1 MTKWHVI
8 LTKSDR
14 KKIKMVLRS
23 KNVPMEAKKRAQVL
37 SDVDEAGGRKPDSV
51 SAIEKKR
58 GLCPSAIVDTRRK
71 FVEGGIDAALFRK
84 KRATPPTPAKVTGD
98 VEAHIIACAC
108 SSAPEGYSRWSAK
121 MIADKIVLD
130 GIIETISDETVRLV
144 LKKHDLNRI

>member
-1 MTKWHVI
+1 MIKWHVI
-8 LTKSDR
+8 LTKADH
-14 KKIKMVLRS
+14 KKIKMVIRS
-23 KNVPMEAKKRAQVL
+23 KKVPMEAKKRAQVL
-37 SDVDEAGGRKPDSV
+37 LDVDESEGRIPDKVSV
-51 SAIEKKR
+51 IEKRR

-84 KRATPPTPAKVTGD
+84 KRAIPPIPIKVTGD

-108 SSAPEGYSRWSAK
+108 SPAPEGFSRWSMK

-144 LKKHDLNRI
+144 LKKHDLSRI

>member
-108 SSAPEGYSRWSAK
+108 S
-121 MIADKIVLD
+121 
-130 GIIETISDETVRLV
+130 
-144 LKKHDLNRI
+144 